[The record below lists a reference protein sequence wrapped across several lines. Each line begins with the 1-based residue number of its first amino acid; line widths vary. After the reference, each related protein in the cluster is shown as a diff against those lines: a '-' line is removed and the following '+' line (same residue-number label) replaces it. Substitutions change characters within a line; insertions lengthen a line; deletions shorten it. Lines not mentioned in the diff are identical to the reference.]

1 MRRAVALAGIV
12 LLAAAGV
19 AAADSVSGS
28 YVGNGR
34 EANLNHIYVV
44 PDEFFDVPGWAIVLT
59 EKESTSE
66 RPDHDALFDRAGDAL
81 VVNIDREG
89 TIVGVQVCHQALE
102 KAGFSSAGKVHA
114 EDFSIENGVL
124 QAHVTSDGEQEFFG
138 DTWSIDLRIEVTLP
152 KP

>member
-1 MRRAVALAGIV
+1 MRRAVALAWIV
-12 LLAAAGV
+12 LFAAAGV
-19 AAADSVSGS
+19 ALADSVTGS

-34 EANLNHIYVV
+34 EAKLEHIYVV
-44 PDEFFDVPGWAIVLT
+44 PDEFFDVPGWAIVFS

-66 RPDHDALFDRAGDAL
+66 RPDHDAMFDKIGDAL
-81 VVNIDREG
+81 VVNIDQEG

-124 QAHVTSDGEQEFFG
+124 KAHVTSDGENEFFG
-138 DTWSIDLRIEVTLP
+138 DKWLIDLHIEVTLP
-152 KP
+152 KK